1 MSLDVTIIY
10 KKPKMVKY
18 NATHAACGSTF
29 MIVPDDVATE
39 ETEWWANITHNM
51 SRMALQVPICIKYWN
66 KEYKGT
72 LYDYVWEPAENGII
86 STSIMSKILT
96 QGIAYMIENR
106 KNFFL
111 LIPQTDG
118 VLMMDLFLG

>member
-39 ETEWWANITHNM
+39 ETEWSANITHNL
-51 SRMALQVPICIKYWN
+51 SRMALQVPIFVKPKSVIREVNCLIS
-66 KEYKGT
+66 
-72 LYDYVWEPAENGII
+72 NG
-86 STSIMSKILT
+86 
-96 QGIAYMIENR
+96 GH
-106 KNFFL
+106 
-111 LIPQTDG
+111 
-118 VLMMDLFLG
+118 